1 MKFVLLL
8 LIFIQKDVISA
19 TPDIQNVAENYVVD
33 HFPLFPRIEVGT
45 ISKYK
50 NDLFKNNLFKVI
62 FNIQNEYE

>member
-33 HFPLFPRIEVGT
+33 HFPLFPRIEAGRCFKMAIFWNSEALQET
-45 ISKYK
+45 IST
-50 NDLFKNNLFKVI
+50 
-62 FNIQNEYE
+62 